1 MSKSRSKTTAV
12 GSLLLITLIAFPMLA
27 VYTMPLAHAQG
38 VSDLDRLLKD
48 FFCTCGC
55 NYVLAT
61 CETQMTCDVAKSTK
75 SELRDMLAKGMTRD
89 QIVEAMTAKYGNT
102 VLATPRTTGFN
113 TFLWWYPVAGGLV
126 GLAAFAILIRRRNT
140 MKWRVDPDAVPAL
153 SEEELLQQLDID
165 QDKVETS
172 TERRYDDFLKAKVS
186 GKEAE
191 DITAEEQT
199 TKKPKDSDGDNVSQ
213 QGTAEKK
220 RTTEKDYDALL
231 KEKTKA
237 KKSSNS

>member
-1 MSKSRSKTTAV
+1 
-12 GSLLLITLIAFPMLA
+12 
-27 VYTMPLAHAQG
+27 
-38 VSDLDRLLKD
+38 
-48 FFCTCGC
+48 
-55 NYVLAT
+55 
-61 CETQMTCDVAKSTK
+61 
-75 SELRDMLAKGMTRD
+75 
-89 QIVEAMTAKYGNT
+89 
-102 VLATPRTTGFN
+102 
-113 TFLWWYPVAGGLV
+113 
-126 GLAAFAILIRRRNT
+126 